1 LFFDQ
6 SDYRQSYMDR
16 KEQRQVKMRSLA
28 DSGFHSFYYVS
39 HASFLFAVSN
49 SQALREVRKILI
61 AAGMPAKRLELRMR
75 DINHP

>member
-49 SQALREVRKILI
+49 SQALREVRNIFDS
-61 AAGMPAKRLELRMR
+61 RR
-75 DINHP
+75 DASKTSRIEDA